1 MPANKDQL
9 SAALDIEGA
18 VPIQSVQ
25 LDAMVVLKIVKHCR
39 ESIPATVT
47 GQLMG
52 LDVNGVLE
60 VTHSFP
66 MPKNQESE
74 DFEGSTYQ
82 LQMMRC
88 LREVNVDDNSV
99 GWYQSTNMGN
109 FMNQSLIEHQYEFQ
123 QALSKSVLII
133 HDVSRSAMGNLNLR
147 ALRLTPAFMKLYKE
161 NKFTT
166 EALAKAKLTFSNIFE
181 ELPITI
187 RNSALLNALLYELET
202 PDESVEVS
210 TSHLTTYKSTNNNA
224 QSTGSKT
231 VLTPNYDML
240 DLSMDPYV
248 AKNLEFLMETID
260 DHTQEQG
267 NYAYWQRSV
276 ERENKKKAAYVLNRK
291 TENARR
297 AQAGQAAL
305 PNEDVDSMF
314 KLPAEPS
321 RLDHLLISGQ
331 IDNYCKQINEFAG
344 PTLGKLFAVGELQK

>member
-1 MPANKDQL
+1 MPANKEL
-9 SAALDIEGA
+9 SAALDIEGS
-18 VPIQSVQ
+18 VPIHAVQ

-39 ESIPATVT
+39 ESVPATVT

-66 MPKNQESE
+66 MPKNQDSE
-74 DFEGSTYQ
+74 DFEGSQYQ

-109 FMNQSLIEHQYEFQ
+109 FMNQSLIEHQFEFQ

-133 HDVSRSAMGNLNLR
+133 HDVARSSMGNLHLR

-161 NKFTT
+161 KKFTS
-166 EALAKAKLTFSNIFE
+166 EALAKAKLSFSNVFE

-187 RNSALLNALLYELET
+187 RNTALLKALLFELET
-202 PDESVEVS
+202 TDESVEVS
-210 TSHLTTYKSTNNNA
+210 TSHLTTYKHGNASLSNNK
-224 QSTGSKT
+224 S
-231 VLTPNYDML
+231 VLDPSFDML
-240 DLSMDPYV
+240 DLSLDPYV
-248 AKNLEFLMETID
+248 AKNLENLMDTID
-260 DHTQEQG
+260 DHHQEQG

-276 ERENKKKAAYVLNRK
+276 ERENKKKAAYILNRK

-297 AQAGQAAL
+297 AQAGQAPL

-314 KLPAEPS
+314 KFPAEPS

>member
-9 SAALDIEGA
+9 SAALDIEGV

-166 EALAKAKLTFSNIFE
+166 EALTKAKLTFSNIFE

-202 PDESVEVS
+202 PDESVEIS
-210 TSHLTTYKSTNNNA
+210 TSHLTTYKNTNNA

-276 ERENKKKAAYVLNRK
+276 ERENKKKAAYLLNRK

-297 AQAGQAAL
+297 AQAGQAPLA
-305 PNEDVDSMF
+305 NEDVDSMF

>member
-1 MPANKDQL
+1 MPANKEL
-9 SAALDIEGA
+9 SAALDIEGT
-18 VPIQSVQ
+18 VPIHAVQ

-39 ESIPATVT
+39 ESVPDTVT

-66 MPKNQESE
+66 MPKNQDSE
-74 DFEGSTYQ
+74 DFEGSQYQ

-109 FMNQSLIEHQYEFQ
+109 FMNQSLVEHQFEFQ

-133 HDVSRSAMGNLNLR
+133 HDVARSSMGNLHLR
-147 ALRLTPAFMKLYKE
+147 ALRLTPSFMKLYKE
-161 NKFTT
+161 KKFTT

-187 RNSALLNALLYELET
+187 RNTALLNALLFELET
-202 PDESVEVS
+202 TDESVEIS
-210 TSHLTTYKSTNNNA
+210 TSHLTSYKDTQSINNNK
-224 QSTGSKT
+224 S
-231 VLTPNYDML
+231 VLTPSFDML
-240 DLSMDPYV
+240 DLSLDPYV
-248 AKNLEFLMETID
+248 AKNLENLMDTID
-260 DHTQEQG
+260 DHHQEQG

-276 ERENKKKAAYVLNRK
+276 ERENKKKAAYILNRK

-297 AQAGQAAL
+297 AQAGQAPL
-305 PNEDVDSMF
+305 PNEDVDAMF
-314 KLPAEPS
+314 KFPAEPS

-344 PTLGKLFAVGELQK
+344 PTLGKLFSVGELQK

>member
-9 SAALDIEGA
+9 SAALDIEGT

-74 DFEGSTYQ
+74 EFEGSQYQ

-109 FMNQSLIEHQYEFQ
+109 FMNQSLIEHQFEFQ
-123 QALSKSVLII
+123 QALNKSVLII
-133 HDVSRSAMGNLNLR
+133 HDVSRSSMGNLNLR

-187 RNSALLNALLYELET
+187 RNSALLDALLYELET
-202 PDESVEVS
+202 SDDAVEVS
-210 TSHLTTYKSTNNNA
+210 TSHLTTYKRNNA
-224 QSTGSKT
+224 GSTKS
-231 VLTPNYDML
+231 VLTPSYDML

-248 AKNLEFLMETID
+248 AKNLEYLMDTID
-260 DHTQEQG
+260 EHTQEQG

-276 ERENKKKAAYVLNRK
+276 ERENKKKAAYILNRK

-297 AQAGQAAL
+297 AQSGQAPL
-305 PNEDVDSMF
+305 PNEDVDALF

>member
-1 MPANKDQL
+1 MPANKEL
-9 SAALDIEGA
+9 SAALDIEGT
-18 VPIQSVQ
+18 VPIHSVQ

-66 MPKNQESE
+66 MPKNNQDSE
-74 DFEGSTYQ
+74 DDGSNYQ
-82 LQMMRC
+82 VQMMRC

-109 FMNQSLIEHQYEFQ
+109 FMNQSLIEHQFEFQ

-133 HDVSRSAMGNLNLR
+133 HDVARSSMGNINLR

-161 NKFTT
+161 KKFTT
-166 EALAKAKLTFSNIFE
+166 EALTKAKLTFSNIFE

-187 RNSALLNALLYELET
+187 RNTALLSALLYELET
-202 PDESVEVS
+202 PDETVEVS
-210 TSHLTTYKSTNNNA
+210 TSHLTTYKSSAASTNPANK
-224 QSTGSKT
+224 S
-231 VLTPNYDML
+231 VLAPSFDVL
-240 DLSMDPYV
+240 DLSLDPYV
-248 AKNLEFLMETID
+248 AKNLENLMDTID
-260 DHTQEQG
+260 DHHQEQG

-276 ERENKKKAAYVLNRK
+276 ERENKKKAAYLLNRK

-297 AQAGQAAL
+297 TQSGQTPLA
-305 PNEDVDSMF
+305 NEDVDAMF

>member
-1 MPANKDQL
+1 MPANKEL
-9 SAALDIEGA
+9 SAALDIEGT
-18 VPIQSVQ
+18 VPIHSVQ

-39 ESIPATVT
+39 ESAPTTVT

-66 MPKNQESE
+66 MPKNQDSE
-74 DFEGSTYQ
+74 DFEGSQYQ

-109 FMNQSLIEHQYEFQ
+109 FMNQSLIEHQFEFQ

-133 HDVSRSAMGNLNLR
+133 HDVARSSMGNLNIR

-161 NKFTT
+161 KKFTT
-166 EALAKAKLTFSNIFE
+166 EALAKAKLTFSNILE
-181 ELPITI
+181 ELPVTI
-187 RNSALLNALLYELET
+187 RNTALLNALLFELET
-202 PDESVEVS
+202 SDDSAEIS
-210 TSHLTTYKSTNNNA
+210 TSHLTTYKNSASSSSNK
-224 QSTGSKT
+224 S
-231 VLTPNYDML
+231 VLTPSFDML
-240 DLSMDPYV
+240 ELSLDPYV
-248 AKNLEFLMETID
+248 AKNLENLMDTID
-260 DHTQEQG
+260 DHQQEQG

-276 ERENKKKAAYVLNRK
+276 ERENKKKAAYLLNRK

-297 AQAGQAAL
+297 AQIGQAPL
-305 PNEDVDSMF
+305 PNEDVDAQF

>member
-1 MPANKDQL
+1 MPANKEL
-9 SAALDIEGA
+9 SAALDIEGT
-18 VPIQSVQ
+18 VPIHSVQ

-39 ESIPATVT
+39 ESAPATVT

-74 DFEGSTYQ
+74 DFEGSQYQ
-82 LQMMRC
+82 LRMMHC

-99 GWYQSTNMGN
+99 GWYQSASMGN
-109 FMNQSLIEHQYEFQ
+109 FMNQSLIEHQFEFQ
-123 QALSKSVLII
+123 QALNKSVLII
-133 HDVSRSAMGNLNLR
+133 HDVARSSMGNLNLR

-161 NKFTT
+161 KKFTT

-187 RNSALLNALLYELET
+187 RNTALLNALLFELET
-202 PDESVEVS
+202 SDDSVEIS
-210 TSHLTTYKSTNNNA
+210 TSHLTTYKSNNA
-224 QSTGSKT
+224 STTSKS
-231 VLTPNYDML
+231 VLTPSYDML
-240 DLSMDPYV
+240 DLSLDPFV
-248 AKNLEFLMETID
+248 AKNLENLMDTID
-260 DHTQEQG
+260 DHQQEQG

-276 ERENKKKAAYVLNRK
+276 ERENKKKAAYLTNRK

-297 AQAGQAAL
+297 AQAGQAPL
-305 PNEDVDSMF
+305 PNEDVESMF